1 MFVANATRPTHRGWH
16 TVFTTILGTFFV
28 PLRYLNT
35 MIIIPKH
42 NSPFSDVSTSNGSN
56 AHSGVS
62 HPIGGYLL
70 GEYNGEETKK
80 AI

>member
-1 MFVANATRPTHRGWH
+1 
-16 TVFTTILGTFFV
+16 
-28 PLRYLNT
+28 

-70 GEYNGEETKK
+70 GENNGYKTKK